1 MKAYLIST
9 GGLFGLITLAHL
21 WRIVDEWPRFATDPW
36 YLLLT
41 ITAAALCLWAWRL
54 LRLSR
59 RSIA

>member
-41 ITAAALCLWAWRL
+41 ITAAVLCLWAWRL